1 MARTALGTVARASC
15 PCVAGPSW
23 PWPPRVTTG
32 GPPAGRM
39 AGTARPRPETTFA
52 HARRRGSVLLL
63 VVGLLTIIA
72 MLGGT
77 FLLVARMNQRTSR
90 ALCESAPP
98 DAVAEGILQRLLAE
112 RARDLYFDAAGT
124 VVYGAIQT
132 PEDAIDYPAEWAL
145 NPQGGTMRYDR
156 ALANIEPEPYPVGGG
171 AALRWRHLSN
181 LPGSSL
187 RNAAGVS
194 VPFSVAQIQEV
205 EGATIENPANPEYN
219 EYVDTDGYAYER
231 NFNGNTTIEPLLGER
246 LERDAR
252 LFDSGVFDRRGNQY
266 RVAVRLIDASGLV
279 NFNTA
284 GLPLDA
290 DTPINPADVS
300 QGFRPMPAVSVS
312 LLQRLYSA
320 YLDSGL
326 PHVNA
331 VTAATAAANNLHAT
345 RVGGAGPSLD
355 TYDRNYVVRPL
366 NPQADPLPFDAGDA
380 LAMLWRS
387 ADGLSAAGRVIAEIA
402 DAAEAAAGPA
412 ARDPAVLHRAMLT
425 TWSASRVVSPRF
437 DTGTIAQEQK
447 FDLNI
452 PAANAQKNV
461 WLWVLSRAFYK
472 TVPVNLPVLTQG
484 ADPRF
489 DGTVP
494 ERMDKERWLLASQ
507 LAANLWDYVDADDD
521 PTVLPVLDGNGSPI
535 VKANTQPA
543 VVYGVERQ
551 LFITEIAYHAEDNAG
566 TTDLYFAIEL
576 FNPYDTMIRGAD
588 YVLQVD
594 NFDLPLTLLDVPPRN
609 PAVPDSGHLVVISRT
624 GILAVGLV
632 QEAAFASMSSSV
644 RLKKRVGTD
653 QILLDEFACNWTQD
667 PATLPIPLPVSPVGE
682 ALRRGGENP
691 CIYPLPV
698 TATLPTCNLK
708 QPPSDVSPNPVNNLG
723 YLNPDPL
730 IAGFSCPVFIRNN
743 RMVNVA
749 ELDRLFHVGPSRE
762 DPSDMYATAFTV
774 AIQNDFYAGRLTNV
788 SPVAPR
794 NPPTTDISPLVPVG
808 GLWSECF
815 MVGSP
820 GFDDIDNDGDG
831 TPDDMLNNPEEGVV
845 YGRINVN
852 TATFDALRSLPG
864 LAGLGM
870 NPNGTLKDPVA
881 DPDGPAAR
889 DAIAREIIAYRD
901 RLDNDVIIPGADGTG
916 GGRQYETLGRPQC
929 IGLPLFAALR
939 DEPGLA
945 AGGEIALPIDR
956 RGRTLVGNSYSLPVD
971 QLNEYGPMVPA
982 GMGRNLAP
990 YPYLLGIAGAVVTN
1004 TDDGLQPMLG
1014 DLTKSSIYYAWLS
1027 NQITVRSDTY
1037 IAYIYVENPKR
1048 DPTDPNEP
1056 VRFRRYVALIDRSRC
1071 WQATDQPRV
1080 LFFSQIK

>member
-1 MARTALGTVARASC
+1 
-15 PCVAGPSW
+15 
-23 PWPPRVTTG
+23 
-32 GPPAGRM
+32 M
-39 AGTARPRPETTFA
+39 AGTPTPRLETTFA
-52 HARRRGSVLLL
+52 RAGRRGSVLLL

-112 RARDLYFDAAGT
+112 RARDLYFADPTDPASTQYSG
-124 VVYGAIQT
+124 ILT
-132 PEDAIDYPAEWAL
+132 PEDAIDYPGEWDL

-156 ALANIEPEPYPVGGG
+156 ALANIEPEPYMVAG
-171 AALRWRHLSN
+171 APRLRWRHLSN

-194 VPFSVAQIQEV
+194 VPFSVAQVQEV
-205 EGATIENPANPEYN
+205 EGATIENPANPECN
-219 EYVDTDGYAYER
+219 EYVDTDGYAYEWDL
-231 NFNGNTTIEPLLGER
+231 NGVNGIEPTEGER
-246 LERDAR
+246 LAKDAR
-252 LFDSGVFDRRGNQY
+252 LFDSGIFDRRGNQY
-266 RVAVRLIDASGLV
+266 RVAVRMIDASGMV
-279 NFNTA
+279 NLNTA

-290 DTPINPADVS
+290 DRPMNPADVS
-300 QGFRPMPAVSVS
+300 QGFRPMPVVSVS
-312 LLQRLYSA
+312 LLQHLVSA
-320 YLDSGL
+320 YTDLRE
-326 PHVNA
+326 PPVA
-331 VTAATAAANNLHAT
+331 VNNLHTSRA
-345 RVGGAGPSLD
+345 GGAGPALD

-366 NPQADPLPFDAGDA
+366 NPQANPLPFDAGDA
-380 LAMLWRS
+380 LAMLWRGAS
-387 ADGLSAAGRVIAEIA
+387 PDTGAGRAYQEMLNA
-402 DAAEAAAGPA
+402 TTFGTTPA
-412 ARDPAVLHRAMLT
+412 YLRAHCPPLT

-437 DTGTIAQEQK
+437 DTSTSAQEQK

-452 PAANAQKNV
+452 PADPAANVPAIKDG
-461 WLWVLSRAFYK
+461 LLRALCRSFYK
-472 TVPVNLPVLTQG
+472 AMPVRLMGLT
-484 ADPRF
+484 
-489 DGTVP
+489 DGSNP
-494 ERMDKERWLLASQ
+494 DFGNSPDNERWVRAAQ
-507 LAANLWDYVDADDD
+507 LAVNLWDYVDADDD
-521 PTVLPVLDGNGSPI
+521 PSVLAVLDGNGSPI
-535 VKANTQPA
+535 IKQGNGQPA

-551 LFITEIAYHAEDNAG
+551 LFITEIAYYAEDNAG

-576 FNPYDTMIRGAD
+576 YNPYDTTIQTAIPGAE

-594 NFDLPLTLLDVPPRN
+594 GFDLPLTLLDVPPRN
-609 PAVPDSGHLVVISRT
+609 PAVPDSGHLVVISKT
-624 GILAVGLV
+624 GILAAGLV

-667 PATLPIPLPVSPVGE
+667 PATLPTPLPVSPVGE

-698 TATLPTCNLK
+698 TATLPMCNLK

-730 IAGFSCPVFIRNN
+730 IAGFSCPVFVRNN

-749 ELDRLFHVGPSRE
+749 ELDRLFHVGPGRE
-762 DPSDMYATAFTV
+762 DPLDMYATAFTV

-794 NPPTTDISPLVPVG
+794 IPPTTDISPLVPVG

-820 GFDDIDNDGDG
+820 YYDGVDNDGVG
-831 TPDDMLNNPEEGVV
+831 AFDDMLNNPEEGVD

-881 DPDGPAAR
+881 DRDGPGAR

-901 RLDNDVIIPGADGTG
+901 RLDNNAPIPGADGTG
-916 GGRQYETLGRPQC
+916 GGSQYETTGRPLST
-929 IGLPLFAALR
+929 GLPELR
-939 DEPGLA
+939 DEPGFA

-956 RGRTLVGNSYSLPVD
+956 RGRTLGTSCGLPVD
-971 QLNEYGPMVPA
+971 QINEYGPMVPA

-990 YPYLLGIAGAVVTN
+990 YPYLLGIAGAVVTD

-1048 DPTDPNEP
+1048 DPADPNEP

-1071 WQATDQPRV
+1071 WHAGDQPRV